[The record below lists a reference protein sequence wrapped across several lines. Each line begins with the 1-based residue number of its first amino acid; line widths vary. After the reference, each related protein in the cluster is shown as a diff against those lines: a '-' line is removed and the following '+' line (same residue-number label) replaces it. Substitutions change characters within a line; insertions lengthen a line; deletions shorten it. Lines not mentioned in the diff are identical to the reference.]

1 MLSSCPRSSWTHP
14 LPSAVV
20 RLPGVPV
27 PSLASSGLSTCHHSA
42 RRAPQLGAVTDT
54 SPGLV
59 HAGGQGHDISHQVCP
74 LHLSTL
80 GLGNDCRLGEQ
91 TQSQGG
97 DPGWN
102 RISGAPHSNR
112 GPAVTLWASGYQRQR
127 EPYGQQSLSALTC
140 PLPWA
145 QFWGHGEG
153 LASARCGLVCCCSA
167 LPEHPSPLI
176 PGLWVWNLLMSEN
189 WVKDHALLLGLP
201 GHASLMSSLWTLVRS
216 PRTLCSVHHR
226 LGTSGPWLGCSLA
239 VSTRPLVARCRPPHH
254 CQQTRPGAS
263 TDLHTT
269 QVPLLVGSW
278 WPGSMV

>member
-20 RLPGVPV
+20 RLAGVPV

-59 HAGGQGHDISHQVCP
+59 HAGGQGHDISHQICP

-80 GLGNDCRLGEQ
+80 GLGNDCRLDSRAG
-91 TQSQGG
+91 TRAGIASVG
-97 DPGWN
+97 P
-102 RISGAPHSNR
+102 PHSNR

-127 EPYGQQSLSALTC
+127 EPYGQQSLSALIC

-153 LASARCGLVCCCSA
+153 LVSARCGLVCCCSA
-167 LPEHPSPLI
+167 LPEHPSPFT

-189 WVKDHALLLGLP
+189 WVKDHDLLLGRP

-216 PRTLCSVHHR
+216 PRTWCSVHHR
-226 LGTSGPWLGCSLA
+226 LGTSGPWLGSSLA
-239 VSTRPLVARCRPPHH
+239 VSTRPRVARCHH
-254 CQQTRPGAS
+254 PITVSRPGQEPPLTS
-263 TDLHTT
+263 TRRRCL
-269 QVPLLVGSW
+269 S
-278 WPGSMV
+278 